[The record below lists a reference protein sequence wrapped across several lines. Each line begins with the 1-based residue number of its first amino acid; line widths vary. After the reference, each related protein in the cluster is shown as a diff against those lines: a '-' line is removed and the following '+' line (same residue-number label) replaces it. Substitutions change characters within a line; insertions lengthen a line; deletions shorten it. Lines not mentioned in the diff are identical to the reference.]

1 MVIVT
6 PHPMVGFWIQ
16 RTAGDGNLRATLAKL
31 GTTWH
36 TESAITEWKGDR
48 AVVRSLLDGSITEI
62 PADALVLSTT
72 NVADTTVFDELGE
85 RFANVTQVGD
95 AVAPR
100 LAVHAIYEGRVAGMQ
115 V

>member
-1 MVIVT
+1 MLLLL
-6 PHPMVGFWIQ
+6 HRFG
-16 RTAGDGNLRATLAKL
+16 GSLARL

-48 AVVRSLLDGSITEI
+48 AVVRSLLDGTVTEVE
-62 PADALVLSTT
+62 ADALVLATT
-72 NVADTTVFDELGE
+72 NVADTTVFDELGQ
-85 RFANVTQVGD
+85 NGDQLVQVGD